1 MRRTDLETGG
11 ISHEQF
17 VMTPELRDYLVRE
30 AHRARNEAI
39 GLAISGLA
47 HAIGTRLRRAL
58 RVMRVVVLRAGQ
70 HANAALGHAEPP
82 GRRC

>member
-1 MRRTDLETGG
+1 MRRADLEADG
-11 ISHEQF
+11 IDYAQF
-17 VMTPELRDYLVRE
+17 LMNPEFKDFLVRE
-30 AHRARNEAI
+30 AHRARNDAI
-39 GLAISGLA
+39 GLAIAGLA
-47 HAIGTRLRRAL
+47 HAIGAKLRRAL